1 MGIELKDSV
10 RFALLISACCA
21 ILQAGPART
30 DPEEIVNSYCA
41 VTRDQQQILNGASMD
56 VEIDASLPKLKKYG
70 RLHALRR
77 ISDLGRITYE
87 KLRFDGDGTV
97 KNYVIARYLSAET
110 DPDEQRGAELAITPE
125 NYNFKYK
132 GLKENEGRN
141 IYVFEVSP
149 HKKKVG
155 LFKGELWIDTET
167 YLRVRESGRFVKNP
181 SIFLKKIEFVR
192 TYEIRDGVSVPRQIH
207 STVDTRL
214 VGKAELTIDYTNIAF
229 AESPNRQVTL
239 VDVDGQ

>member
-1 MGIELKDSV
+1 MKDPV
-10 RFALLISACCA
+10 RVLILIGACCT

-41 VTRDQQQILNGASMD
+41 VTRDQQQILNGASME

-77 ISDLGRITYE
+77 ISALGRITYE
-87 KLRFDGDGTV
+87 RLRFDGDGAV
-97 KNYVIARYLSAET
+97 KNYVIARYLSAEMENNE
-110 DPDEQRGAELAITPE
+110 DRGEELAVTPG

-132 GLKENEGRN
+132 GLKENEGRS
-141 IYVFEVSP
+141 IYVFELSP
-149 HKKKVG
+149 RKKKVG
-155 LFKGELWIDTET
+155 LFKGEIWIDAET
-167 YLRVRESGRFVKNP
+167 YLRVRETGRFVKNP

-214 VGKAELTIDYTNIAF
+214 VGKAELTIDFTNIAF
-229 AESPNRQVTL
+229 AERSNRQAAL
-239 VDVDGQ
+239 ADVDGQ

>member
-1 MGIELKDSV
+1 MNE
-10 RFALLISACCA
+10 FARVVLLAGAWCA
-21 ILQAGPART
+21 IIQAGPART
-30 DPEEIVNSYCA
+30 APEEIVNSYWA
-41 VTRDQQQILNGASMD
+41 VSRDQQQILNGASMD
-56 VEIDASLPKLKKYG
+56 VEIDASIPKLKKAG

-77 ISDLGRITYE
+77 ISALGRITYE
-87 KLRFDGDGTV
+87 RLRFDGDGTI

-110 DPDEQRGAELAITPE
+110 ETHDEQGPELAVTPE

-141 IYVFEVSP
+141 THVFEVSP
-149 HKKKVG
+149 RKKKVG
-155 LFKGELWIDTET
+155 LFKGEVWIDAET
-167 YLRVRESGRFVKNP
+167 YLRVRESGRFVKTP

-214 VGKAELTIDYTNIAF
+214 VGKAELTIDFTNVAL
-229 AESPNRQVTL
+229 AESSKGQVAL